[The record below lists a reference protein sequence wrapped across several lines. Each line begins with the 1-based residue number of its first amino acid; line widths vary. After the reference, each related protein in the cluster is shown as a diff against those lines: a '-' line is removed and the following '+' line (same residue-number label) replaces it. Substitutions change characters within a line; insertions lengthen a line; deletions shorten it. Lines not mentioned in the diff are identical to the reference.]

1 MQKLILNPW
10 YDIPSEL
17 TRRFTFG
24 DWAEEYFLQIRTIK
38 NFSKLSGIVM
48 SLLSRY

>member
-1 MQKLILNPW
+1 MSCPC
-10 YDIPSEL
+10 EL

-38 NFSKLSGIVM
+38 KFSKLSGIVM

>member
-1 MQKLILNPW
+1 MSC
-10 YDIPSEL
+10 PSEL

-38 NFSKLSGIVM
+38 NFVKLSGIVM